1 MSEALTAGQ
10 LIKELSRLDP
20 ESVVSWHEYDSERDC
35 SFLWSVSGVND
46 DGELRYGD
54 IIRSWDG
61 TSEEDDD
68 E

>member
-20 ESVVSWHEYDSERDC
+20 ATVVSWHEYDSERDY
-35 SFLWSVSGVND
+35 SYLWSVDGVNA

-61 TSEEDDD
+61 TSEEDDN